1 MISAVSLYSA
11 GTGGILQTEE
21 RPYEIR
27 LRGLGQKGGI
37 LQSAWGI
44 HSRYR
49 SVTPLL
55 LRYTPLGS
63 ACQR

>member
-27 LRGLGQKGGI
+27 LRGLGQKEESCRAPGEYI
-37 LQSAWGI
+37 
-44 HSRYR
+44 RDTE
-49 SVTPLL
+49 V
-55 LRYTPLGS
+55 
-63 ACQR
+63 